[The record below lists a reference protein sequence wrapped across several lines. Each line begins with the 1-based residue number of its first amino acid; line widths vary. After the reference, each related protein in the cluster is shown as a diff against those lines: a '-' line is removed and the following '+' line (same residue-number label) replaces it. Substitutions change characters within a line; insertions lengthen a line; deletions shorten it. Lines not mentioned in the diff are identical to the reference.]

1 MLEHTITTSRQPRE
15 HVDLFEEYSLVV
27 IENIESVDIDT
38 HGESAQYIVQAI
50 EVNVIIDEPALIAY
64 LHVVYLSRAGNP
76 LTLL

>member
-1 MLEHTITTSRQPRE
+1 M
-15 HVDLFEEYSLVV
+15 V